1 MARVDGRG
9 QRAGLMIAGNCLDTP
24 PPPSPLTTLY
34 SIVFCFA
41 GSLFA
46 VHSPLSCIG
55 DRDMFFLIFAV
66 IMDEYSVVFIVAC
79 Y

>member
-9 QRAGLMIAGNCLDTP
+9 QRAGLMSAGNCSDTP
-24 PPPSPLTTLY
+24 PPPLY

-66 IMDEYSVVFIVAC
+66 TMDEYSVVFIVAR

>member
-1 MARVDGRG
+1 MACVDGRG
-9 QRAGLMIAGNCLDTP
+9 QCARLKSAGNGPDTP
-24 PPPSPLTTLY
+24 PPPPLY

-55 DRDMFFLIFAV
+55 GRDMFFLIFAV
-66 IMDEYSVVFIVAC
+66 IMDEYSVVFIVAR

>member
-1 MARVDGRG
+1 MACVDGRG
-9 QRAGLMIAGNCLDTP
+9 WRARLKSAGDGPDTP
-24 PPPSPLTTLY
+24 LPLY

-55 DRDMFFLIFAV
+55 GRDMFFLIFAV
-66 IMDEYSVVFIVAC
+66 IMDEYSVVFIVAR